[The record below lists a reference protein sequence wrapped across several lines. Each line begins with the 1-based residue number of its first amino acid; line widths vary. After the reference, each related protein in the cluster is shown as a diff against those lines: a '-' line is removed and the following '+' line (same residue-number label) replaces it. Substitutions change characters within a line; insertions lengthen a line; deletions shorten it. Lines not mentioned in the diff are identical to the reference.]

1 MWSFQSDNRKSMKLV
16 FFLQSLCR
24 WTVLSTFEKAVVVFT
39 WGWSFSGNDMQQ
51 KQWTVELAS
60 VIFLCPLIFISA
72 KCKHAGQIKPRDSHS
87 QPSVIKFLPLGQKGR
102 ERKNKN
108 LLEVEEDMKRM
119 AILFPT
125 SFRHQ
130 HSTKERSL
138 FISTCVKAS
147 LEQNIR
153 Y

>member
-1 MWSFQSDNRKSMKLV
+1 MIERAWTFFFF

-24 WTVLSTFEKAVVVFT
+24 WTVLSTFEKAVIVFS
-39 WGWSFSGNDMQQ
+39 WGWSFSGNFTQQ
-51 KQWTVELAS
+51 KQWAVELNWQMWYSYA
-60 VIFLCPLIFISA
+60 PLIFISA
-72 KCKHAGQIKPRDSHS
+72 KCKHAGQIKTRDSHS
-87 QPSVIKFLPLGQKGR
+87 QRSVIKFLSLGQKGR

-108 LLEVEEDMKRM
+108 LLEAEEDMKRM

-130 HSTKERSL
+130 HSTKEWSL